1 MTRGIARIIAQLVL
15 CRKCGL
21 QIMLRCATM
30 RGMPSVDTLMMGM
43 GVENLP
49 AFLSASGKVIV
60 GLILIEGLLSVD
72 NALGIAAM
80 ASHLP
85 KHQQKAALRWGL
97 LGAYLFRGMAL
108 ALVAWLMHNEWVKWF
123 GALYLIYL
131 AAVHL
136 QLHPAQKKNS
146 DLAGRTVGKGFL
158 ATVCSIEL
166 MDLSLSL
173 DNVVAAVGMVNGVR
187 EIPEN
192 LHIWVVCV
200 GVFIGIAALRVVAGW
215 CIGLIERF
223 PVLKLTAF
231 LLVGFVGLAL
241 CTEMGLELVDIKWHM
256 GIDVKFYSIA
266 GIVLL
271 SILYDCWGTLHR
283 VLHPAVHVFRA
294 CCTGVV
300 FCVEGVLMPWKWFS
314 ESSKN

>member
-1 MTRGIARIIAQLVL
+1 MF
-15 CRKCGL
+15 
-21 QIMLRCATM
+21 
-30 RGMPSVDTLMMGM
+30 GMPSMDMLVTWL
-43 GVENLP
+43 GVENLS

-97 LGAYLFRGMAL
+97 LGAYLFRGIAL

-131 AAVHL
+131 AAEHL
-136 QLHPAQKKNS
+136 QLHPAEKKS
-146 DLAGRTVGKGFL
+146 GDLSARTMGKGFL

-187 EIPEN
+187 EIPEH
-192 LHIWVVCV
+192 LHIWVVCT

-223 PVLKLTAF
+223 PVLKYTAF

-241 CTEMGLELVDIKWHM
+241 CAEMGLELADMEWHM

-266 GIVLL
+266 SIVLL
-271 SILYDCWGTLHR
+271 SLLYDRWGALHR
-283 VLHPAVHVFRA
+283 LLHPPVRVFRA
-294 CCTGVV
+294 CCTGFV
-300 FCVEGVLMPWKWFS
+300 FCVEGILMPWKHFS
-314 ESSKN
+314 HRP

>member
-1 MTRGIARIIAQLVL
+1 MTREVVRIIAQPVL
-15 CRKCGL
+15 SRKCGL
-21 QIMLRCATM
+21 QMMPGYATM
-30 RGMPSVDTLMMGM
+30 RGMPSMDMLVTWL

-49 AFLSASGKVIV
+49 AFLNASGKVIV

-97 LGAYLFRGMAL
+97 LGAYLFRGIAL

-131 AAVHL
+131 AAEHL
-136 QLHPAQKKNS
+136 QLHTAEKRS
-146 DLAGRTVGKGFL
+146 GDLSARTVGKGFL

-187 EIPEN
+187 EIPEH
-192 LHIWVVCV
+192 LHIWVVCT

-223 PVLKLTAF
+223 PVLKYTAF

-241 CTEMGLELVDIKWHM
+241 CAEMGLELASIEWHM
-256 GIDVKFYSIA
+256 GINLKFYSIA
-266 GIVLL
+266 SIVLL
-271 SILYDCWGTLHR
+271 SLLYDRWGALHR
-283 VLHPAVHVFRA
+283 LLHPPVRVFRA
-294 CCTGVV
+294 CCTGFV
-300 FCVEGVLMPWKWFS
+300 FFVESILMPWKHFS
-314 ESSKN
+314 HRP

>member
-1 MTRGIARIIAQLVL
+1 MPMADIATWAGI
-15 CRKCGL
+15 
-21 QIMLRCATM
+21 
-30 RGMPSVDTLMMGM
+30 
-43 GVENLP
+43 ENMS
-49 AFLSASGKVIV
+49 AFLSASGKVVV
-60 GLILIEGLLSVD
+60 GLVLIEGLLSVD

-85 KHQQKAALRWGL
+85 KRQQKAALRWGL
-97 LGAYLFRGMAL
+97 LGAYLFRGIAL
-108 ALVAWLMHNEWVKWF
+108 ALVAWLMHNVWVKWL

-131 AAVHL
+131 ACAHL
-136 QLHPAQKKNS
+136 QLHPARRKRE
-146 DLAGRTVGKGFL
+146 DLATHTAGKGFL

-173 DNVVAAVGMVNGVR
+173 DNVVAAVGMVNGVG
-187 EIPEN
+187 EIPEH

-215 CIGLIERF
+215 CIGLIERY
-223 PVLKLTAF
+223 PVLKFTAF

-241 CTEMGLELVDIKWHM
+241 CTEMGLEHWGVHWHM

-266 GIVLL
+266 SIVVL
-271 SILYDCWGTLHR
+271 SLLYDRWGGLHR
-283 VLHPAVHVFRA
+283 VLRPAVQVFRA

-314 ESSKN
+314 SPSQH